1 MAKKSSGKVRTDSGQ
16 FAKGVSGNPKGRPPK
31 EVKLDGWASALT
43 GIGNVF
49 HDKRLSHEFAPIALT
64 YQQAID
70 MWKGDDLAARAIE
83 MPVDDCFRQGY
94 EISIADDGDYED
106 LKEQIKQKLLE
117 LKVDEVIAKAMYY
130 ERAYG
135 GGAVLIGVN
144 DSRPLDQPMDRGRVT
159 NIEFLTVLEPLELQA
174 IGYYNDPTKPK
185 YGEVEYFQLNTNNTL
200 ATWGKASKAAAN
212 KKQTKGVIIH
222 ESRLLVFEGIQVSR
236 YDSTAYSMCGE
247 PWGASILVRL
257 AEILRDFNI
266 AWHAAGIIVTDFSQ
280 AVFSIENLMG
290 LVARDENA
298 LIERMRAMEL
308 GRSVA
313 RAVLVDTKETFQR
326 QTTPVTGLPDL
337 LHQLSQRLAAGI
349 DIPLNLLMGGGT
361 KTDSA
366 EMGNELRYYYD
377 KIASIQQQ
385 WLNPILR
392 MFVEIIIRGI
402 RQRKAPK
409 RWGIRF
415 HPLWQLTDE
424 QKANARLAQARVD
437 AIYIKHGVATPDE
450 IRKARFGGEYSFET
464 VLPSTE
470 APGFMVM
477 PPQGVLVDGK
487 DPKTG
492 LPPGE
497 QSEGEGGADP
507 GNTGSHGVRSYARR
521 NPRQTSMA
529 GGDQTAGGDKEPT
542 GENRD
547 AVDEN
552 GESDEDLGG

>member
-1 MAKKSSGKVRTDSGQ
+1 MTKKVRNDNGQ
-16 FAKGVSGNPKGRPPK
+16 FVKGVSGNPKGRPPK
-31 EVKLDGWASALT
+31 TSLDGWASALT
-43 GIGNVF
+43 GIGSVF
-49 HDKRLSHEFAPIALT
+49 HDKRLSHNFEPISLT

-94 EISIADDGDYED
+94 EISIADEGDFEE
-106 LKEQIKQKLLE
+106 LKEQVRQKLQE
-117 LKVDEVIAKAMYY
+117 LKVDEVVAKAMYF

-135 GGAVLIGVN
+135 GGAILIGVN
-144 DSRPLDQPMDRGRVT
+144 DSRPLDEPMDRSRATG
-159 NIEFLTVLEPLELQA
+159 IEFLTVLEPIELQA
-174 IGYYNDPTKPK
+174 IGYYNDPAKPK
-185 YGEVEYFQLNTNNTL
+185 YGEVEYYQLNINNAL
-200 ATWGKASKAAAN
+200 ASWGKGTPKTAAN
-212 KKQTKGVIIH
+212 KKQAKGAVIH

-236 YDSTAYSMCGE
+236 YDAHAYSMCGE

-266 AWHAAGIIVTDFSQ
+266 AWHAAGIVVTDFSQ

-290 LVARDENA
+290 LVARDTDA
-298 LIERMRAMEL
+298 LIKRMQALEM

-326 QTTPVTGLPDL
+326 QTTPVAGLPEL

-349 DIPLNLLMGGGT
+349 DIPLSLLMGSGS

-385 WLNPILR
+385 WLAPILR
-392 MFVEIIIRGI
+392 MFVEFIMRGL
-402 RQRKAPK
+402 RQRKLPK
-409 RWGIRF
+409 RWSIKF

-424 QKANARLAQARVD
+424 QRANARLAQARVD
-437 AIYIKHGVATPDE
+437 AIYIKHGVTTPDE
-450 IRKARFGGEYSFET
+450 IRKARFGGDYSFET
-464 VLPSTE
+464 VLPSGTE
-470 APGFMVM
+470 APGFAVL
-477 PPQGVLVDGK
+477 PPKGVLVGGK

-497 QSEGEGGADP
+497 QANGEGGTDP
-507 GNTGSHGVRSYARR
+507 GNTGGHEVRSYARR

-529 GGDQTAGGDKEPT
+529 GTDQTAGGTKEPT
-542 GENRD
+542 MENRD
-547 AVDEN
+547 ALDEP